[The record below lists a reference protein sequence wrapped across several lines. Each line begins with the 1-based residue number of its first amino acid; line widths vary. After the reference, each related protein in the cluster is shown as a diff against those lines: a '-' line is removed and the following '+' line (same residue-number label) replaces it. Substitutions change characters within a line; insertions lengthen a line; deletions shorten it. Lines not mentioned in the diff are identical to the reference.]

1 VIVDYITINNI
12 AFVVVIALLLF
23 FKGRDK

>member
-1 VIVDYITINNI
+1 VDYITINNI